1 MNRHNAATIATKD
14 LRLLRSKR
22 SVAVSI
28 VAFPALV
35 AVGLPLMVRF
45 AGASQGGIPASVLP
59 ALLDAFTFFFIIGA
73 ASLPTAIASYSLVGE
88 KVEGCLEPLLATPA
102 SESDILMGKSIAA
115 FVPPVAAI
123 YAGAIVFMALCER
136 LTYDTLGRL
145 YFPNWTSA
153 VILGVVTP
161 LAAILS
167 IEFSMLISA
176 RATDVRAV
184 QQFGALAV
192 LPFAGIYVAAEIKR
206 PHPQHPDAGHHQC
219 DHRLPRR
226 GALLRQ
232 PGHVPTRTD
241 PDPLGLTTA

>member
-1 MNRHNAATIATKD
+1 
-14 LRLLRSKR
+14 
-22 SVAVSI
+22 
-28 VAFPALV
+28 
-35 AVGLPLMVRF
+35 
-45 AGASQGGIPASVLP
+45 VLP

-123 YAGAIVFMALCER
+123 YAGAIVFMALCDR

-161 LAAILS
+161 LAAIMS
-167 IEFSMLISA
+167 IEFSILISA
-176 RATDVRAV
+176 RATDVRAA

-192 LPFAGIYVAAEIKR
+192 LPFAGIYVAAEINVLTLNIPMLGIISAVIACIDVGLFFASR
-206 PHPQHPDAGHHQC
+206 ATFQREQI
-219 DHRLPRR
+219 L
-226 GALLRQ
+226 
-232 PGHVPTRTD
+232 TRW
-241 PDPLGLTTA
+241 A